1 MTDHKAHQRCWNCLY
16 FRLYDNTCILPEESK
31 HEPEPVCPSDS
42 GCGCWEDNPVA
53 SWQIVSKILS
63 YRDKHEE
70 PELIEKLDSV
80 RRRVDAIVSDLNDLQ
95 LYAEALE
102 RDLEFMVR
110 DLDRKK
116 TKNDK

>member
-1 MTDHKAHQRCWNCLY
+1 MTRHEVHQQCWNCIN
-16 FRLYDNTCILPEESK
+16 FRLYDNTCTFSN
-31 HEPEPVCPSDS
+31 EPEPVAPTDS
-42 GCGCWEDNPVA
+42 GCSCWKDNPVA

-70 PELIEKLDSV
+70 PELVEKLDSV

-110 DLDRKK
+110 DLDRKE

>member
-1 MTDHKAHQRCWNCLY
+1 M
-16 FRLYDNTCILPEESK
+16 
-31 HEPEPVCPSDS
+31 
-42 GCGCWEDNPVA
+42 
-53 SWQIVSKILS
+53 S

-70 PELIEKLDSV
+70 PELVEKLDSV

-110 DLDRKK
+110 DLDRKE